1 MNKEALLTIVEEIVT
16 LQSKVNKD
24 MSEALGIVETEVHTF
39 GSTREEQSKIPNIIN
54 SLFEQRT
61 NTRRDQRKSI
71 NPIKISSWQRNK
83 EIRLNIPH

>member
-54 SLFEQRT
+54 SLFDQIT
-61 NTRRDQRKSI
+61 NRL
-71 NPIKISSWQRNK
+71 
-83 EIRLNIPH
+83 LNIHKGQTLEEIKEKVSTL